1 MGPWLLSDVILFE
14 RERLGHSV
22 ASTVF
27 VEHSMVRLSRACD
40 TDDGRTL
47 PAGASG
53 AVVGIWREGLA
64 YEVEFLQPFHV
75 VVTLN
80 PQQLRAA

>member
-1 MGPWLLSDVILFE
+1 MGPWLLSNVILCE
-14 RERLGHSV
+14 RERVGHSLG
-22 ASTVF
+22 SPVF

-64 YEVEFLQPFHV
+64 YEVEFSDPFHA
-75 VVTLN
+75 VVTLR
-80 PQQLRAA
+80 PQQLQAA

>member
-1 MGPWLLSDVILFE
+1 MGPLLLSDDILFE

-22 ASTVF
+22 ASPVF
-27 VEHSMVRLSRACD
+27 VEHSMVRLSRACA

-64 YEVEFLQPFHV
+64 YEVEFSDPFHA
-75 VVTLN
+75 VVTLQ
-80 PQQLRAA
+80 PQQLQAA